1 MNSIVLTHVSAI
13 TNEEILHAALAR
25 LGAYLDNEARSLE
38 ALLTLTGQAGTAD
51 DIQSLHAL
59 HLDSEATAAQVH
71 QLLTDARTVLIRL
84 LNVVQAIPHHSPVER
99 APSDFEAWHRWTGAR
114 LQDIA
119 TILSRALS
127 D

>member
-13 TNEEILHAALAR
+13 TNEELLYAALAR
-25 LGAYLDNEARSLE
+25 LGAYLDNEAPSLE
-38 ALLTLTGQAGTAD
+38 ALLTLTGQASAVD

-59 HLDSEATAAQVH
+59 HLDSKATADQVH
-71 QLLTDARTVLIRL
+71 QLLADARRVLIRV
-84 LNVVQAIPHHSPVER
+84 LNVVQAFPHHTPVER
-99 APSDFEAWHRWTGAR
+99 APADFDAWRHWSGAR
-114 LQDIA
+114 LQDIS